1 MDAIKKALFEKAL
14 EKEQTYNDAD
24 YFMQPAF
31 IRFLMRHPTGTTI
44 VSAVLGSLLAAL
56 LVTLLE
62 MLLQ

>member
-1 MDAIKKALFEKAL
+1 MNNEKKNRHN
-14 EKEQTYNDAD
+14 TDAD

-44 VSAVLGSLLAAL
+44 VSAALGSLLAAL